1 MGYPVV
7 PSKIPEI
14 KLVDLIFEIYINLIP
29 KWILEHQFIPRLVL
43 IYTMK
48 D

>member
-29 KWILEHQFIPRLVL
+29 KWILEHQFIPRLVF